1 MHIKAPRLL
10 INRFGVYYF
19 RYKSDGVEKRISL
32 RTKCST
38 TANII
43 ALQLNLAIERKRAMS
58 NPKLIDF
65 DFGSL
70 GRYEIT
76 LPNGVHIK
84 TDGSQEDHSRAM
96 EALENIGP
104 LLQQMQPTQAFKQPA
119 APLIP
124 PSEPLTQV
132 VDEWLANC
140 QSKNVPRTVVT
151 KGYHIKDFL
160 GLCFSHVES
169 VDRWLAEKQ
178 NTPFLRERGLRT
190 VEARKVRKEYKEA
203 NIEINAITR
212 KMLTDYKSN
221 LFRGDAAQTGKTIDN
236 KLDSLKDFL
245 DYAIKNGRYTASQ
258 DNPVQG
264 LHIHT
269 KKTRKATTKSFQ
281 PFTVQALKT
290 LFEPETY
297 LARMKEPDL
306 FWGPLLGVY
315 SGMRIGEATQ
325 IRVQDVYY
333 SDNGVHYIHVYKS
346 KTAGGIRNV
355 PIAQALID
363 LGFLDY
369 VEECKAAGAKRLF
382 PHCKYINHSYYKNLS
397 ATLLEHQRE
406 RNIKAPQTSF
416 HSFRVNVI
424 TELHN
429 KNANAGKILK
439 IVGHEDGSGNGQAV
453 HWGYVRDLPD
463 CKEIVDLLHWP
474 IDLTALRYDGRFRN
488 FVSDQK
494 NWAADKEEAAE
505 REKVEGQQRKKRNK
519 KQEVRSPE

>member
-1 MHIKAPRLL
+1 MPIKAPRLIL
-10 INRFGVYYF
+10 NRHGVYYF
-19 RYKSDGVEKRISL
+19 RYKLDGIEKRISL
-32 RTKCST
+32 RTKCSI
-38 TANII
+38 TANIL
-43 ALQLNLAIERKRAMS
+43 ALQLNLDIERKRAM
-58 NPKLIDF
+58 NRPKLSDF
-65 DFGSL
+65 DFSSI
-70 GRYEIT
+70 GRYELT
-76 LPNGVHIK
+76 LPNGVKIK
-84 TDGSQEDHSRAM
+84 TDGSQEDHSRAL
-96 EALENIGP
+96 EALESIGP
-104 LLQQMQPTQAFKQPA
+104 LLQNMPPPAAAPQPA
-119 APLIP
+119 APAVP
-124 PSEPLTQV
+124 PSKPVTVV

-140 QSKNVPRTVVT
+140 KSKNVPRTVVT

-160 GLCFSHVES
+160 SLCFSHVES
-169 VDRWLAEKQ
+169 VERWLAQNQ
-178 NTPFLRERGLRT
+178 NTDFLRERALRS
-190 VEARKVRKEYKEA
+190 VEARKVRQEYKNKDVA
-203 NIEINAITR
+203 INAITR
-212 KMLTDYKSN
+212 KLLTDYKSE
-221 LFRGDAAQTGKTIDN
+221 LARGDAAQTAKTIDN

-281 PFTVQALKT
+281 PFTMPALKT
-290 LFEPETY
+290 LFEPKTY
-297 LARMKEPDL
+297 LARMTEPDL

-333 SDNGVHYIHVYKS
+333 SDNGVHYIHIYKS

-382 PHCKYINHSYYKNLS
+382 PHCKYINHSYYKELS
-397 ATLLEHQRE
+397 AALLAHQRAL
-406 RNIKAPQTSF
+406 NIKAPQTSF

-429 KNANAGKILK
+429 KNANAGKVLK
-439 IVGHEDGSGNGQAV
+439 IVGHEDGSSNGQAV

-463 CKEIVDLLHWP
+463 CKEIVDLLKWP
-474 IDLTALRYDGRFRN
+474 IDLIALRYDGRFKS
-488 FVSDQK
+488 FVGESK
-494 NWAADKEEAAE
+494 NWAPDSEDRIARKTS
-505 REKVEGQQRKKRNK
+505 KNSKLNQRQGR
-519 KQEVRSPE
+519 Q